1 MLEEELRTVVQYVDA
16 AMVGRLGADASATV
30 GITTMVTWLINSP
43 LGAAGIGVMAYI
55 SRSVGAG
62 ETEKVKRFHTG
73 NFYGCCMGSPGERNC
88 SWSKRIHALYI
99 NVLLIF

>member
-1 MLEEELRTVVQYVDA
+1 MRTVVQYVDA

-62 ETEKVKRFHTG
+62 ETEKVKRAFIQVIFMDIVLVVLERG
-73 NFYGCCMGSPGERNC
+73 IALGASGPMPCISMFY
-88 SWSKRIHALYI
+88 
-99 NVLLIF
+99 